1 MKIINKYLKLVA
13 FFLATLMLIQGCTVY
28 RTTPVTLEEASATNN
43 KVKLKKIDNQTIK
56 YKKIISIN
64 QEYFGVKKS
73 KGDLINVPINKE
85 DIKSIKIKNRYLS
98 NLLSFLSV
106 PVGVVVLIS
115 IIITIHVLL
124 GGRMI

>member
-1 MKIINKYLKLVA
+1 MRTINKYLRAVT
-13 FFLATLMLIQGCTVY
+13 FFLATLVLIQGCTVY